1 MKILNSSDEETKHL
15 IAICKSDSGV
25 TGAVLRNAH
34 RRLGNKIAEMI
45 VEDYN
50 ARGATVICLMRAG
63 LFFGWGI
70 ADIVDGPVMLTYQ
83 NDISSD
89 RLPSYLA
96 ENGEIIHGKT
106 VIIADAVINSGKTM
120 RSISMDLGK
129 FSEKLIIATNVIQS
143 ESVEKFTGTPL
154 YASRVSENKFIGYR
168 MKKQNCN
175 RGPDTGDRLFKLM

>member
-1 MKILNSSDEETKHL
+1 
-15 IAICKSDSGV
+15 
-25 TGAVLRNAH
+25 
-34 RRLGNKIAEMI
+34 
-45 VEDYN
+45 
-50 ARGATVICLMRAG
+50 
-63 LFFGWGI
+63 
-70 ADIVDGPVMLTYQ
+70 MLTYQ
-83 NDISSD
+83 NDISPD

-96 ENGEIIHGKT
+96 ENGEIICGKT

-120 RSISMDLGK
+120 HSISMDLGK